1 MLGCPSE
8 RIEFTAGMLA
18 GEEDWWSVHSKPSR
32 CPIYHD
38 KGWALTSCL
47 SESEGGSP
55 EEEKSVRLFVS
66 RLISDTDGSTMCFCK
81 GLFREKIWGSVKK
94 LMGTFQKYIYSY
106 ILIGRDV
113 RGCSS
118 FSHNLA

>member
-8 RIEFTAGMLA
+8 RIKFTTGMLS

-32 CPIYHD
+32 CRIYHA
-38 KGWALTSCL
+38 KGWALMSCL

-55 EEEKSVRLFVS
+55 EEKSVRLFVS
-66 RLISDTDGSTMCFCK
+66 RLISDTDGSTLCFCK
-81 GLFREKIWGSVKK
+81 GLFREKIWGSVKRFDGYFSK
-94 LMGTFQKYIYSY
+94 IYIFY

-118 FSHNLA
+118 F